1 MKKVIFLFL
10 IFFVVVFLV
19 RFVLGG
25 NEDSW
30 ICENGAWVRHGN
42 PSLAMPKEPCGEQMV
57 GNDRDEHGCIGS
69 AGYLWCGSLNKCIRP
84 WEEECE
90 GEVREKFPVTINSI
104 KEETRLYKIT
114 VENPTFGE
122 AVLDGVITA
131 DVNKMIADFKK
142 QSEDNWNERKQND
155 STAGEYPESP
165 FDLIISWAHQQMNK
179 DYVSVKLNEDYYTG
193 GANFAQEIKTYNFD
207 MKNKKWVALA
217 DLMKNDPNYLTKVSD
232 YARKDLESQ
241 GLEGIFEEGLA
252 PSEDNFKNFTF
263 DDNAITFYFPKYQVA
278 PGAMGEQK
286 VVMGRGQ

>member
-1 MKKVIFLFL
+1 MKKILLIVLVFLTA
-10 IFFVVVFLV
+10 VFLV

-30 ICENGAWVRHGN
+30 ICENGNWVRHGS
-42 PSLAMPKEPCGEQMV
+42 PITLMPAEPCGGQMV

-114 VENPTFGE
+114 AEYPTFGE
-122 AVLDGVITA
+122 ETLDNAIMG

-142 QSEDNWNERKQND
+142 QSEDNWNERRQND
-155 STAGEYPESP
+155 PTAGEYPEQP
-165 FDLIISWAHQQMNK
+165 FDLFISWAHQQINN
-179 DYVSVKLNEDYYTG
+179 DYVSIKLTEDYYTG
-193 GANFAQEIKTYNFD
+193 GANFAQDIKTYNYD
-207 MKNKKWVALA
+207 MKNKKWITLA
-217 DLMKNDPNYLTKVSD
+217 DLMKKDPNYLTAVSD
-232 YARKDLESQ
+232 YVKKDLKDQ
-241 GLEGIFEEGLA
+241 GLETIFEEGVT
-252 PSEDNFKNFTF
+252 PNSENFSNFMF
-263 DDNAITFYFPKYQVA
+263 DDSTITFYFPKYQVA

-286 VVMGRGQ
+286 VTMERK